1 MSEQSFSGGPPG
13 TPGGESPRPGS
24 ARARIV
30 GALLAFGALVGI
42 GAGAWHVL
50 RQAPAVSP
58 EAPAAP
64 GPAAGLAD
72 AGAAALAPP
81 PSVQEGDSRVRQN
94 MKALSSDPEF
104 AKWLGVEGLLQRFT
118 TAVSNISDGESPRMV
133 LSFMGPTEGF
143 QVVEDEGKTT
153 INPSSY
159 ERYDPVARVI
169 GSLDVQ
175 NSVAAWKEV
184 KPLADRVYVEI
195 APPGR
200 SFEQTL
206 AQAIQHLLD
215 VPVPPDD
222 VEVTE
227 RGAIYVYADP
237 QLEGLSRAQKHLLR
251 MGPRNMQL
259 IQNRL
264 RELQSALELPL
275 GGH

>member
-13 TPGGESPRPGS
+13 ASGGEPPRPGS

-30 GALLAFGALVGI
+30 GALLAFVALVGI

-50 RQAPAVSP
+50 RQAPPVSP
-58 EAPAAP
+58 ETPAAP
-64 GPAAGLAD
+64 GPAVGPAD
-72 AGAAALAPP
+72 AGTALAPP

-94 MKALSSDPEF
+94 VKTLSTDPEF

-118 TAVSNISDGESPRMV
+118 TAVSNISEGESPRMV

-175 NSVAAWKEV
+175 NSVMAWKEI

-200 SFEQTL
+200 SFEQAL

-264 RELQSALELPL
+264 RELQGALGLPM

>member
-1 MSEQSFSGGPPG
+1 MSEQSFSGGPPASS
-13 TPGGESPRPGS
+13 GGESPRPGS

-30 GALLAFGALVGI
+30 GALLAFGALLGI

-50 RQAPAVSP
+50 RQAP
-58 EAPAAP
+58 EAPAVPVAP
-64 GPAAGLAD
+64 VPAAPATD
-72 AGAAALAPP
+72 AGGAALAAP
-81 PSVQEGDSRVRQN
+81 PSVQEGDSRARQN
-94 MKALSSDPEF
+94 LTGLSTDPEF
-104 AKWLGVEGLLQRFT
+104 TKWLGVEGLLQRFT
-118 TAVSNISDGESPRMV
+118 TAVSNIAEGESPRMV
-133 LSFMGPTEGF
+133 LAFMGPTEGF

-175 NSVAAWKEV
+175 KSVAAWKEL

-200 SFEQTL
+200 AFEQTL
-206 AQAIQHLLD
+206 SQAIQHLLD
-215 VPVPPDD
+215 VPVPPED

-227 RGAIYVYADP
+227 RGALYVYADP

-264 RELQSALELPL
+264 RELQGALGLPT
-275 GGH
+275 GER